1 MRAIKRQPTATSEA
15 SELKRPS
22 RFADAELTHLESVIR
37 HLLSANAAPMPLYLD
52 RSYWLR
58 RLERLEKE
66 TCLVPAQMKRLGALR
81 NLLIAEA
88 SCRRECA

>member
-1 MRAIKRQPTATSEA
+1 MRAIRRQPIAGSGA
-15 SELKRPS
+15 SDLKRPS

-37 HLLSANAAPMPLYLD
+37 HILSANAQPLPLYLD

-66 TCLVPAQMKRLGALR
+66 ICLVPAQMRRLCALR
-81 NLLIAEA
+81 NLLNAEA

>member
-1 MRAIKRQPTATSEA
+1 MRAIKRQATAKSGA

-22 RFADAELTHLESVIR
+22 RCADAELTHLESVIR
-37 HLLSANAAPMPLYLD
+37 HILSANAPPLPLYLD
-52 RSYWLR
+52 RSYWFR

-66 TCLVPAQMKRLGALR
+66 ICLVPAQMKRLGALR
-81 NLLIAEA
+81 HLLTAEA

>member
-1 MRAIKRQPTATSEA
+1 MRALKRQPVAKPRV

-22 RFADAELTHLESVIR
+22 RCADTELTHLESVVR
-37 HLLSANAAPMPLYLD
+37 HLLSGNAPPMPLYLD
-52 RSYWLR
+52 RAYWLR

-66 TCLVPAQMKRLGALR
+66 ICLVPAQMKRLGALR

>member
-52 RSYWLR
+52 RPYWLR

-66 TCLVPAQMKRLGALR
+66 TCLVPAQLKRLGTLR
-81 NLLIAEA
+81 HLLMAEA

>member
-1 MRAIKRQPTATSEA
+1 MRAMKRQPTATSEA

-22 RFADAELTHLESVIR
+22 RLADAELTHLESVIR
-37 HLLSANAAPMPLYLD
+37 HILSANAPAVPLYLD

-66 TCLVPAQMKRLGALR
+66 TRLVPAQMKRLGALR

>member
-1 MRAIKRQPTATSEA
+1 MRAMKRQPTATSEA

-37 HLLSANAAPMPLYLD
+37 HLLSTNAAPIPLYLD

-66 TCLVPAQMKRLGALR
+66 TRLVPAQMKRLGALR